1 VIHRTTLANSVAQSP
16 IVAVVGEIEIRRA
29 TIADIP
35 GLVASSAALFAED
48 AGTRDDTIDVEWPL
62 KHGAQRFGETIH
74 DPNRLVLVAI
84 ADGDVIGHLAGALVE
99 PSPIRPIRVATL
111 LSMYVSVAT
120 RGGGVG
126 ARLVDSFRSWARQQ
140 GAHRVAV
147 DAYAANDGALRFY
160 QRLGFAAVSVVLE
173 TTP

>member
-1 VIHRTTLANSVAQSP
+1 VKPQ
-16 IVAVVGEIEIRRA
+16 IEIRRA
-29 TIADIP
+29 TVADIP

-74 DPNRLVLVAI
+74 DPNRLVLVAV

-111 LSMYVSVAT
+111 LSMYLSV
-120 RGGGVG
+120 G
-126 ARLVDSFRSWARQQ
+126 
-140 GAHRVAV
+140 HR
-147 DAYAANDGALRFY
+147 
-160 QRLGFAAVSVVLE
+160 AAVLARVWWSRSDRGRGNTAPKE
-173 TTP
+173 